1 MGRLAIPR
9 QVRPSQDQLEDAL
22 LQLRGAAGAKLVR
35 NFSSYLLNLD
45 LVVELKFAEELA
57 DGH

>member
-45 LVVELKFAEELA
+45 LVVEPKFAEGLA
-57 DGH
+57 YGH